1 MRGTPNNAA
10 IPAPARFA
18 SSAWGATFT
27 RNIGRFTTRAT
38 ATAGD
43 FRAKAI
49 AGTHT
54 ALLAIDRAEPRR
66 QGLLGFAIKRE
77 VGDGGDAKWLA
88 WLKVF
93 KSVIPAPQVG
103 AIYTSDK
110 FPIQSFLWGD
120 YTAKPDTA
128 YKFSIVPMYGTPA
141 ALQPR
146 PAVEISVRTEKEFDQ
161 GHGVW
166 FNRGAIASQAFARE
180 FQNKAPANPDDP
192 KDPETAWLS
201 RGLLE
206 ACLAFINGTPKGDG
220 LRVAAYDFTYAPI
233 LNALKSALDRGVY
246 LKIVYHDTT
255 MAAGSE
261 KNANED
267 AMRKASLPIDDQ
279 KITFRRSR
287 TPIPHNKFIVRI
299 TGGAPK
305 QVWTGS
311 TNFTD
316 SGFLGQS
323 NVGHLVV
330 DDGTAKNYLDFWT
343 VLEDD
348 PERAVARAGAIGLS
362 PNPPSLVAKNSIS
375 RVFSPRQT
383 ANMLTW
389 YGDRMLD
396 ATSSVMFT
404 AAFGV
409 SKELIGPLA
418 KERDFLRFLL
428 MERPPAGE
436 AKAQLTAD
444 RDLIISS
451 GAVLND
457 MYTVQ
462 NGKAVAKGKIA
473 EFDLEKWHFEKEALY
488 RKQGN
493 IFYIH
498 TKFLLI
504 DALSDDPLA
513 CSGSA
518 NFSANSLQQNDENM
532 LLIRGN
538 TRVAD
543 IYMTEF
549 DRIFR
554 HFYFRDIANQLAKD
568 GKGADDAFLDETS
581 AWTDSYF
588 KPNAFKTKP
597 REMFFAT
604 PAKKWSDNAANDAA
618 LPPEVAKPARKASA
632 AKKKPVA
639 KKKSAKKK
647 TSATKK
653 RKTTP
658 KKRL

>member
-1 MRGTPNNAA
+1 M
-10 IPAPARFA
+10 
-18 SSAWGATFT
+18 
-27 RNIGRFTTRAT
+27 RAT

-54 ALLAIDRAEPRR
+54 VLLAIDCAEPRR

-77 VGDGGDAKWLA
+77 IGGGGQAKWLA
-88 WLKVF
+88 SLKVF
-93 KSVIPAPQVG
+93 KSVIATPQVG

-141 ALQPR
+141 ALQPQ

-161 GHGVW
+161 DHGVW

-180 FQNKAPANPDDP
+180 FQNKAPDNPEDP
-192 KDPETAWLS
+192 NDKETAWLS

-206 ACLAFINGTPKGDG
+206 ACLAFINGTPQGDG
-220 LRVAAYDFTYAPI
+220 LRVAAYEFTYAPI
-233 LNALKSALDRGVY
+233 LNALKAALDRGVDRQDR
-246 LKIVYHDTT
+246 LSRHHDGGGTPKKT
-255 MAAGSE
+255 PMKTPCARRACRSTI
-261 KNANED
+261 
-267 AMRKASLPIDDQ
+267 RKSPSTARA
-279 KITFRRSR
+279 RRSR
-287 TPIPHNKFIVRI
+287 TTSSSCGSPAARRNRCGPARPISPIPASSANPMSAIWSSTTTRRRI
-299 TGGAPK
+299 ISTSGTFSKTTPSAPSRAPAPS
-305 QVWTGS
+305 GS
-311 TNFTD
+311 
-316 SGFLGQS
+316 
-323 NVGHLVV
+323 
-330 DDGTAKNYLDFWT
+330 
-343 VLEDD
+343 
-348 PERAVARAGAIGLS
+348 R
-362 PNPPSLVAKNSIS
+362 PNPPPLVAKNSIS

-396 ATSSVMFT
+396 ATSTVMFT

-409 SKELIGPLA
+409 AKQLIGPLA
-418 KERDFLRFLL
+418 KERNFLRFVL

-444 RDLIISS
+444 RDLIISY
-451 GAVLND
+451 GAVLSD

-462 NGKAVAKGKIA
+462 GGKAVAKGKIA
-473 EFDLEKWHFEKEALY
+473 EFDLEKWYFEKEALY

-498 TKFLLI
+498 TKFLLV
-504 DALSDDPLA
+504 DALSDDPLT

-568 GKGADDAFLDETS
+568 GKGAADAFLCETS
-581 AWTDSYF
+581 AWTDGYF
-588 KPNAFKTKP
+588 KPNAFKTKR

-604 PAKKWSDNAANDAA
+604 PAKKWTDNAANDAA
-618 LPPEVAKPARKASA
+618 LPPEVAKPARKTA
-632 AKKKPVA
+632 AKKKATVKKKKPAKNKSTA
-639 KKKSAKKK
+639 KKKSKTKTKTKKKRKAKAKKK
-647 TSATKK
+647 
-653 RKTTP
+653 
-658 KKRL
+658 L

>member
-1 MRGTPNNAA
+1 MRV
-10 IPAPARFA
+10 
-18 SSAWGATFT
+18 
-27 RNIGRFTTRAT
+27 T

-54 ALLAIDRAEPRR
+54 VLLAIDCAEPRR

-77 VGDGGDAKWLA
+77 IGGGGQAKWLA
-88 WLKVF
+88 SLKVF
-93 KSVIPAPQVG
+93 KSVIATPQVG

-141 ALQPR
+141 ALQPQ
-146 PAVEISVRTEKEFDQ
+146 PAVELTVRTEKEFDQ

-180 FQNKAPANPDDP
+180 FQNKAPDNPEDP
-192 KDPETAWLS
+192 NDKETAWLS

-206 ACLAFINGTPKGDG
+206 ACLAFINGTPQGDG
-220 LRVAAYDFTYAPI
+220 LRVAAYEFTYAPI
-233 LNALKSALDRGVY
+233 LNALKAALDRGVD

-255 MAAGSE
+255 TAAGSE
-261 KNANED
+261 QNANED
-267 AMRKASLPIDDQ
+267 AMRTAGLPIND
-279 KITFRRSR
+279 KKVTFHRSR

-311 TNFTD
+311 TNFTN

-330 DDGTAKNYLDFWT
+330 DNDTAKNYLDFWN
-343 VLEDD
+343 VLKDD

-362 PNPPSLVAKNSIS
+362 PNPPPLVAKNSIS

-396 ATSSVMFT
+396 ATSTVMFT

-409 SKELIGPLA
+409 AKQLIGPLA
-418 KERDFLRFLL
+418 KERNFLRFVL

-444 RDLIISS
+444 RDLIISY
-451 GAVLND
+451 GAVLSD
-457 MYTVQ
+457 MYSVQ
-462 NGKAVAKGKIA
+462 GGKAVAKGKIA
-473 EFDLEKWHFEKEALY
+473 EFDLEKWYFEKEALY

-498 TKFLLI
+498 TKFLLV
-504 DALSDDPLA
+504 DALSDDPLT

-568 GKGADDAFLDETS
+568 GKGAADAFLCETS
-581 AWTDSYF
+581 AWTDGYF
-588 KPNAFKTKP
+588 KPNAFKTKR

-604 PAKKWSDNAANDAA
+604 PAKKWTDNAANDAA
-618 LPPEVAKPARKASA
+618 LPPEVAKPARKTATKKKA
-632 AKKKPVA
+632 TVKKKKPA
-639 KKKSAKKK
+639 KKKSTAKKK
-647 TSATKK
+647 SKTKTKTKKK
-653 RKTTP
+653 RKAKA
-658 KKRL
+658 KKKL